1 MLQNYEW
8 LKELATSE
16 NTLEERG
23 VYDHFTPLDPQV
35 LLSKETLDFLARLKA
50 GFIEVITAFNELKS
64 SPHGRI
70 KLYGIAKTYSD
81 FMLFRNGFKM
91 VFAQKEPGTI
101 AIRYNF
107 LMSNPLSSLSEN
119 GNSVSIE
126 EHLIKA
132 KMSPFGDIEWTF
144 QDYRVSLESIIRY
157 HLTLFVRE
165 SSQ

>member
-1 MLQNYEW
+1 
-8 LKELATSE
+8 
-16 NTLEERG
+16 
-23 VYDHFTPLDPQV
+23 
-35 LLSKETLDFLARLKA
+35 
-50 GFIEVITAFNELKS
+50 
-64 SPHGRI
+64 
-70 KLYGIAKTYSD
+70 TYSD

-157 HLTLFVRE
+157 HLTLSVRE